1 MKKIDMFNKL
11 SYLKNINNIINFKT
25 MKNTGLFLGGLLTG
39 AALGASIALLYAPQK
54 GSETR
59 EQLRGK
65 LKEMETELQVLRDK
79 VKVKGGELKE
89 EMKTKINELENKIES
104 LIKEYKK
111 NLEPTHG
118 AN

>member
-1 MKKIDMFNKL
+1 
-11 SYLKNINNIINFKT
+11 

-54 GSETR
+54 GTETR
-59 EQLRGK
+59 EQVK
-65 LKEMETELQVLRDK
+65 AKIKEMEGELQQLRDK
-79 VKVKGGELKE
+79 LKTKGGELKA
-89 EMKTKINELENKIES
+89 EMKVKMNELETKIEN

>member
-1 MKKIDMFNKL
+1 
-11 SYLKNINNIINFKT
+11 

-59 EQLRGK
+59 DQLKAK
-65 LKEMETELQVLRDK
+65 LKEMEAELETLRNK
-79 VKVKGGELKE
+79 IKVKGGELKD
-89 EMKTKINELENKIES
+89 EMKKKMHDLENRIET
-104 LIKEYKK
+104 LIKEYR
-111 NLEPTHG
+111 NTLEPTHG

>member
-1 MKKIDMFNKL
+1 
-11 SYLKNINNIINFKT
+11 

-39 AALGASIALLYAPQK
+39 AALGASLALLYAPQK
-54 GSETR
+54 GSDTR
-59 EQLRGK
+59 EQVKAK
-65 LKEMETELQVLRDK
+65 LKEMEAELQQLRDK

-89 EMKTKINELENKIES
+89 EMKTKINDLEKKIEN
-104 LIKEYKK
+104 LINEYKK

>member
-1 MKKIDMFNKL
+1 MK
-11 SYLKNINNIINFKT
+11 Y
-25 MKNTGLFLGGLLTG
+25 TGLFLGGLLTG

-59 EQLRGK
+59 EQVK
-65 LKEMETELQVLRDK
+65 AKIKEMEGELQQLRDK

-89 EMKTKINELENKIES
+89 EMKVKMNELEKKIEN
-104 LIKEYKK
+104 LNKEYKQ
-111 NLEPTHG
+111 NLEPSHG

>member
-1 MKKIDMFNKL
+1 MK
-11 SYLKNINNIINFKT
+11 Y
-25 MKNTGLFLGGLLTG
+25 TGLFLGGLLTG

-59 EQLRGK
+59 EQVK
-65 LKEMETELQVLRDK
+65 AKIKEMENELHQLREK
-79 VKVKGGELKE
+79 LKAKGGELKE
-89 EMKTKINELENKIES
+89 EMKVKMNELETKIEN

>member
-1 MKKIDMFNKL
+1 M
-11 SYLKNINNIINFKT
+11 T
-25 MKNTGLFLGGLLTG
+25 MKNTGLFLGGLITG

-59 EQLRGK
+59 DQVRAK
-65 LKEMETELQVLRDK
+65 LKEMEAELNQLRDK

-89 EMKTKINELENKIES
+89 EMKVKMNDIEHKIEN

>member
-1 MKKIDMFNKL
+1 MK
-11 SYLKNINNIINFKT
+11 Y
-25 MKNTGLFLGGLLTG
+25 TGLFLGGLLTG

-59 EQLRGK
+59 EQVK
-65 LKEMETELQVLRDK
+65 AKIKEMEGELQQLRDK
-79 VKVKGGELKE
+79 VKEKGGELKE
-89 EMKTKINELENKIES
+89 EMKTKIVDLENKIEN

-111 NLEPTHG
+111 NLEPTPG

>member
-1 MKKIDMFNKL
+1 MK
-11 SYLKNINNIINFKT
+11 Y
-25 MKNTGLFLGGLLTG
+25 TGLFLGGLLTG

-59 EQLRGK
+59 EQVK
-65 LKEMETELQVLRDK
+65 AKIKEMEGELQQLRDK

-89 EMKTKINELENKIES
+89 EMKVKMNELEKKIEN
-104 LIKEYKK
+104 LIKEYKQ
-111 NLEPTHG
+111 NLEPSHG

>member
-1 MKKIDMFNKL
+1 MK
-11 SYLKNINNIINFKT
+11 Y
-25 MKNTGLFLGGLLTG
+25 TGLFLGGLLTG

-59 EQLRGK
+59 EQVKAK
-65 LKEMETELQVLRDK
+65 LKEMETELEHLRDK
-79 VKVKGGELKE
+79 VKAKGGELKE
-89 EMKTKINELENKIES
+89 EMKVKMNELESKIES